1 MGVRLERIGL
11 EAGPLSQWLF
21 EGMAKAGFPAI
32 CTETR
37 HAKAFLKAQVNK
49 TDRNGARGIAQMMRV
64 NLYRPAQ
71 VKTLASQKHRALLRS
86 FCRKRLL
93 RSEATSAACCATLA
107 SR

>member
-1 MGVRLERIGL
+1 MLAILNSRNASRLNRRGNNR
-11 EAGPLSQWLF
+11 PV
-21 EGMAKAGFPAI
+21 
-32 CTETR
+32 T
-37 HAKAFLKAQVNK
+37 LKAQVNK